1 MGKKSKGKLPRV
13 DRSRAL
19 PVRSGWG
26 LWKTLAVAGAV
37 AMAAWFFNGPD
48 TPTPSV
54 PAPAPATIV
63 EQR

>member
-1 MGKKSKGKLPRV
+1 MAKKAKGKLPRV

-37 AMAAWFFNGPD
+37 AMTAWFFNGPE
-48 TPTPSV
+48 TPPSTPV
-54 PAPAPATIV
+54 QAPSTIV